1 MAEEP
6 IFEVVSPEGRRDAA
20 SVTAATPVADLNGAI
35 VAELWDYGFK
45 GDQMFTVVE
54 QEMRA
59 RYPGIRFV
67 AWDVF
72 GDTHKHGD
80 EVLAR
85 LPELLREHQAT
96 AVLSGV
102 GA

>member
-1 MAEEP
+1 M
-6 IFEVVSPEGRRDAA
+6 FE
-20 SVTAATPVADLNGAI
+20 
-35 VAELWDYGFK
+35 
-45 GDQMFTVVE
+45 VVE

-59 RYPGIRFV
+59 RYPGIRFI

-80 EVLAR
+80 EVVAR
-85 LPELLREHQAT
+85 LPELLRELQAT